1 MSERFSVEDILNEVK
16 GMTGSNYISKNPN
29 SVKEASEASLDDEPQ
44 TKAFVAIGSDG
55 TKEAVTPVKKQTE
68 TKRFSDMSADD
79 FFKMLDDKAEIKE
92 EQEEKEEIQDG
103 FKIVEQ
109 EQTEPEPQAIEETEP
124 QAIEETAPEQK
135 QEPSVLDTTRVFD
148 TAEIKKAYESA
159 QETVVKPEPQEPEQ
173 VEEAE
178 QPQEIEQVEEAEQ
191 PQAIEETAVVK
202 ETEQDVLNLF
212 KRHNFGEHKPSHL
225 LSADEIINGEL
236 DSAKS
241 ARFSSRMSDLS
252 NQQLA
257 SRRADELGF
266 TDNSESEKESLPKI
280 EQIQEAEPETER
292 IVAPET
298 EPTQNEFS
306 QSMDE
311 LIAKAFGEKAQPTIE
326 EIPEEEV
333 ENPFK
338 NAIQY
343 EKATPTE
350 TEDVASFSAFAKKTS
365 RRIEEVEMDY
375 TPAPEVDDD
384 YCSIEDEEPVREDID
399 TSIKK
404 ITKTQTILS
413 ILFVLSCV
421 FTLIPEVFGV
431 GLFTPFSAP
440 QVFALI
446 NAVILLFAVGVNFI
460 NVIRGFRFGADANS
474 AIVGATVFVV
484 LQTACSF
491 IPTLS
496 PAFENVPTFTTAL
509 IFGYILSLK
518 GKKSAVLRIKKNFR
532 LVANT
537 TLKNSCF
544 VADERLG
551 ELLEEQDFIG
561 APRVVASKKVINFHN
576 FLANSY
582 CVDPADNFAKV
593 FSPLSIVISAVVL
606 LAIYFSTKDFATA
619 LSSASAVSVVASPVC
634 CSLVINNILRKSS
647 DLLRQND
654 GLITGFSAVNE
665 FSNIDCIAIP
675 AEDILPAGSIQ
686 ITSLRSVGTIAI
698 EDVILKSASLTIGAG
713 GPLADVFDKV
723 IDGRRKMLEDV
734 SDITYEDNLGLTGT
748 IGGRV
753 VRLGNRE
760 FIDSYGILGLFDEDI
775 ETQAKKNGCFVLY
788 LAIEDE
794 VCGMFSLKYKSVD
807 PDTEDALYELVKNG
821 ITIAIKSN
829 DPTITPELIGE
840 IFDIDKDYVI
850 VMPSHT
856 VQCYDEQT
864 VPCEHGD
871 SALGFTGHASLF
883 PRLVVACKKIQSKL
897 SVAIVIQAILTILG
911 FSLCAFSCIT
921 GNGISYV
928 TALGAIAFQ
937 FAMMIISRIISSFVK
952 RIK

>member
-1 MSERFSVEDILNEVK
+1 
-16 GMTGSNYISKNPN
+16 
-29 SVKEASEASLDDEPQ
+29 
-44 TKAFVAIGSDG
+44 
-55 TKEAVTPVKKQTE
+55 
-68 TKRFSDMSADD
+68 
-79 FFKMLDDKAEIKE
+79 
-92 EQEEKEEIQDG
+92 
-103 FKIVEQ
+103 
-109 EQTEPEPQAIEETEP
+109 
-124 QAIEETAPEQK
+124 
-135 QEPSVLDTTRVFD
+135 
-148 TAEIKKAYESA
+148 
-159 QETVVKPEPQEPEQ
+159 
-173 VEEAE
+173 
-178 QPQEIEQVEEAEQ
+178 
-191 PQAIEETAVVK
+191 
-202 ETEQDVLNLF
+202 
-212 KRHNFGEHKPSHL
+212 
-225 LSADEIINGEL
+225 
-236 DSAKS
+236 
-241 ARFSSRMSDLS
+241 MSDLS

-266 TDNSESEKESLPKI
+266 TDDSESEKESLPKI
-280 EQIQEAEPETER
+280 EQIQEAEPETEQ

-460 NVIRGFRFGADANS
+460 NILRGFRFGADANS

-937 FAMMIISRIISSFVK
+937 FAMMLISRIISSFVK

>member
-55 TKEAVTPVKKQTE
+55 AKEAVTPVKKQTE

-148 TAEIKKAYESA
+148 TAEIKKEYESA
-159 QETVVKPEPQEPEQ
+159 QETVVKPEPQET
-173 VEEAE
+173 E
-178 QPQEIEQVEEAEQ
+178 QPQEIEQVEETEQ

-266 TDNSESEKESLPKI
+266 TDDSESEKESLPQI
-280 EQIQEAEPETER
+280 EQIQEAEPETEQ

-654 GLITGFSAVNE
+654 GLITGFSAVND

-937 FAMMIISRIISSFVK
+937 FAMMLISRIISSFVK

>member
-55 TKEAVTPVKKQTE
+55 AKEAVTPVKKQTE

-148 TAEIKKAYESA
+148 TAEIKKEYESA
-159 QETVVKPEPQEPEQ
+159 QETVVKPEPQET
-173 VEEAE
+173 E
-178 QPQEIEQVEEAEQ
+178 QPQEIEQVEETEQ

-266 TDNSESEKESLPKI
+266 TDDSESEKESLPKI
-280 EQIQEAEPETER
+280 EQIQEAEPETEQ

-460 NVIRGFRFGADANS
+460 NILRGFRFGADANS

-937 FAMMIISRIISSFVK
+937 FAMMLISRIISSFVK

>member
-55 TKEAVTPVKKQTE
+55 AKEAVTPVKKQTE

-148 TAEIKKAYESA
+148 TAEIKKEYESA
-159 QETVVKPEPQEPEQ
+159 QETVVKPEPQET
-173 VEEAE
+173 E
-178 QPQEIEQVEEAEQ
+178 QPQEIEQVEETEQ

-266 TDNSESEKESLPKI
+266 TDDSESEKESLPQI
-280 EQIQEAEPETER
+280 EQIQEAEPETEQ

-413 ILFVLSCV
+413 ILFVLSLV

-460 NVIRGFRFGADANS
+460 NILRGFRFGADANS

-654 GLITGFSAVNE
+654 GLITGFSAVND

-937 FAMMIISRIISSFVK
+937 FAMMLISRIISSFVK

>member
-16 GMTGSNYISKNPN
+16 GMTGSNYISGEKK
-29 SVKEASEASLDDEPQ
+29 SEKEVFEKPVSTEQES
-44 TKAFVAIGSDG
+44 KAFLAIGADG
-55 TKEAVTPVKKQTE
+55 AKEEFAPVKKQTE
-68 TKRFSDMSADD
+68 AKRFSDMSADE
-79 FFKMLDDKAEIKE
+79 FFKMLDEKAEEKT
-92 EQEEKEEIQDG
+92 QEPKNSDEIQDG

-109 EQTEPEPQAIEETEP
+109 TPDIAELEPQAIEELVSQDVLEP
-124 QAIEETAPEQK
+124 VESRENEQK
-135 QEPSVLDTTRVFD
+135 ALDTTRVFD

-159 QETVVKPEPQEPEQ
+159 KETVV
-173 VEEAE
+173 EAS
-178 QPQEIEQVEEAEQ
+178 PQEIEHAQETEQ
-191 PQAIEETAVVK
+191 PQAVEETAVVK
-202 ETEQDVLNLF
+202 ETPEDVINLF
-212 KRHNFGEHKPSHL
+212 KKHNFGEHKPSHL
-225 LSADEIINGEL
+225 LSADEIINGEI
-236 DSAKS
+236 DGTKS
-241 ARFSSRMSDLS
+241 ARFSSRMMDLS
-252 NQQLA
+252 NQQKA
-257 SRRADELGF
+257 SQHADELGF
-266 TDNSESEKESLPKI
+266 AEEYA
-280 EQIQEAEPETER
+280 EQEPEETLDTAQAEQSTEQPKEN
-292 IVAPET
+292 AKND
-298 EPTQNEFS
+298 QSEFS
-306 QSMDE
+306 QSMEE
-311 LIAKAFGEKAQPTIE
+311 LIANAFGQAEQSEQQNDETFEPTVE
-326 EIPEEEV
+326 EIPEKIV

-343 EKATPTE
+343 EKATPTDME
-350 TEDVASFSAFAKKTS
+350 NISSSSSFSKKTS
-365 RRIEEVEMDY
+365 RKIEEVQMDY

-384 YCSIEDEEPVREDID
+384 YCTIEDEEPVREDID

-404 ITKTQTILS
+404 ITKTQTLLT

-421 FTLIPEVFGV
+421 FTLIPEMFGV
-431 GLFTPFSAP
+431 GLFTPFNSP
-440 QVFALI
+440 QAFALI
-446 NAVILLFAVGVNFI
+446 NAVILVLAVAVNFI
-460 NVIRGFRFGADANS
+460 NIVRGFRFGADANS
-474 AIVGATVFVV
+474 AIVGATLFVTA
-484 LQTACSF
+484 QTVCSF
-491 IPTLS
+491 IPSLAAS
-496 PAFENVPTFTTAL
+496 FESLPVFTPAL

-518 GKKSAVLRIKKNFR
+518 GKKSATIRIKKNFR

-537 TLKNSCF
+537 TIKNSCF

-551 ELLEEQDFIG
+551 ELLEDQDFIG
-561 APRVVASKKVINFHN
+561 APRVVASKKVINLHN

-606 LAIYFSTKDFATA
+606 LAIYLSTKDVALA
-619 LSSASAVSVVASPVC
+619 LSSAAAISVVAAPVC
-634 CSLVINNILRKSS
+634 CSYIINGILRKSS
-647 DLLRQND
+647 DVLRQND

-665 FSNIDCIAIP
+665 FANIDCIAIP
-675 AEDILPAGSIQ
+675 AEDILPAGSIE
-686 ITSLRSVGTIAI
+686 ITSLRSVGSVSI
-698 EDVILKSASLTIGAG
+698 EDVILKSAALTIGAG

-723 IDGRRKMLEDV
+723 IDGRRKMLEEV
-734 SDITYEDNLGLTGT
+734 NDITYEDNLGLTGT
-748 IGGRV
+748 IAGRV

-807 PDTEDALYELVKNG
+807 PDTEDALYELVRNG

-840 IFDIDKDYVI
+840 IFDIDKDYII

-883 PRLVVACKKIQSKL
+883 PRLVVACKKIQAKL
-897 SVAIVIQAILTILG
+897 SVAIVIQSILTILG
-911 FSLCAFSCIT
+911 FGLCAFACIT
-921 GNGISYV
+921 GNYISYV
-928 TALGAIAFQ
+928 TALSVVVFQ
-937 FAMMIISRIISSFVK
+937 IVVMLVSRVVSGFVK

>member
-55 TKEAVTPVKKQTE
+55 EKEAVTPVKKQTE

-135 QEPSVLDTTRVFD
+135 QEPSVLDATRVFD

-173 VEEAE
+173 
-178 QPQEIEQVEEAEQ
+178 PQEIEQVEETEQ

-266 TDNSESEKESLPKI
+266 TDDSESEKESLPQI
-280 EQIQEAEPETER
+280 EQIQEAEPETEQ

-460 NVIRGFRFGADANS
+460 NILRGFRFGADANS

-491 IPTLS
+491 IPSLS

-654 GLITGFSAVNE
+654 GLITGFSAVND

-937 FAMMIISRIISSFVK
+937 FAMMLISRIISSFVK

>member
-55 TKEAVTPVKKQTE
+55 AKEAVTPVKKQTE

-92 EQEEKEEIQDG
+92 EQEEQEEIQDG

-124 QAIEETAPEQK
+124 QAIEETADEQK

-159 QETVVKPEPQEPEQ
+159 QETVAKPEPQ
-173 VEEAE
+173 EAE
-178 QPQEIEQVEEAEQ
+178 QPQEIEQVEETEQ

-236 DSAKS
+236 DSTKS

-266 TDNSESEKESLPKI
+266 TDDSESEKESLPEI
-280 EQIQEAEPETER
+280 EQIQDAEPETEQ

-460 NVIRGFRFGADANS
+460 NILRGFRFGADANS

>member
-55 TKEAVTPVKKQTE
+55 EKEAVTPVKKQTE

-148 TAEIKKAYESA
+148 TAEIKKEYESA
-159 QETVVKPEPQEPEQ
+159 QETVVKPEPQET
-173 VEEAE
+173 E
-178 QPQEIEQVEEAEQ
+178 QPQEIEQVEETEQ

-266 TDNSESEKESLPKI
+266 TDDSESEKESLPQI
-280 EQIQEAEPETER
+280 EQIQEAEPETEQ

-654 GLITGFSAVNE
+654 GLITGFSAVND

-937 FAMMIISRIISSFVK
+937 FAMMLISRIISSFVK

>member
-55 TKEAVTPVKKQTE
+55 AKEAVTPVKKQTE

-148 TAEIKKAYESA
+148 TAEIKKEYESA
-159 QETVVKPEPQEPEQ
+159 QETVVKPEPQE
-173 VEEAE
+173 AE
-178 QPQEIEQVEEAEQ
+178 QPQEIEQVEETEQ

-266 TDNSESEKESLPKI
+266 TDDSESEKESLPQI
-280 EQIQEAEPETER
+280 EQIQEAEPETEQ

-460 NVIRGFRFGADANS
+460 NILRGFRFGADANS

-654 GLITGFSAVNE
+654 GLITGFSAVND

-937 FAMMIISRIISSFVK
+937 FAMMLISRIISSFVK